1 MVVSFIGKLG
11 RIFYE
16 YNFDGGLYMNPKIN
30 SNLSLIGVTS
40 DLGASTG
47 GASLGPAAI
56 RYANIVKRLKDIG
69 YHVKDEGDILADKPI
84 GDNRDKT
91 KLKFL
96 DEITRVNTDLA
107 AKVSEVMDQG
117 RFPLVIGGDHSIAIG
132 TIAGVQQHKKNLGV
146 IWFDAHGDINTE
158 ETSPTGNI
166 HGMPVAVSLGLGH
179 DKLISIGG
187 KDTKLDPGKF
197 VYIGCRDL
205 DKEERSV
212 LKDLGLTVY
221 TMHEIDRYGMPQII
235 DEAIGIAG
243 NGTDGIHVS
252 FDMDSID
259 PLLVQ
264 GTGTK
269 VPGGLTYR
277 ESNLAL
283 EMIAKS
289 QKLVSAEFVEV
300 NPLLD
305 NNNGTAKLAVI
316 LMGSLLG
323 EWLI

>member
-1 MVVSFIGKLG
+1 
-11 RIFYE
+11 
-16 YNFDGGLYMNPKIN
+16 MNPNIN
-30 SNLSLIGVTS
+30 PNISLIGVAS

-56 RYANIVKRLKDIG
+56 RYADVMKRLSSIG
-69 YHVKDEGDILADKPI
+69 YDVVDEGDILAKKPI
-84 GDNRDKT
+84 SPADKT
-91 KLKFL
+91 QKLKFL
-96 DEITRVNTDLA
+96 DEITRVNTELCD
-107 AKVSEVMDQG
+107 KVSSAMREG
-117 RFPLVIGGDHSIAIG
+117 RFPLVLGGDHSIAIG
-132 TIAGVQQHKKNLGV
+132 TIAGVLQEKKNIGV

-179 DKLISIGG
+179 EKLTSIGG
-187 KDTKLDPGKF
+187 KDAKIQLDKF

-205 DKEERSV
+205 DKGEREV
-212 LKDLGLTVY
+212 LKGMGANVF
-221 TMHEIDRYGMPQII
+221 TMHEIDRDGIVEVMKK
-235 DEAIGIAG
+235 AIEIAG
-243 NGTDGIHVS
+243 TDTDGIHVS

-259 PLLVQ
+259 PIYVK

-283 EMIAKS
+283 EMIS
-289 QKLVSAEFVEV
+289 QTEKLVSAEFVEV

-305 NNNGTAKLAVI
+305 TNNETAKLSVI